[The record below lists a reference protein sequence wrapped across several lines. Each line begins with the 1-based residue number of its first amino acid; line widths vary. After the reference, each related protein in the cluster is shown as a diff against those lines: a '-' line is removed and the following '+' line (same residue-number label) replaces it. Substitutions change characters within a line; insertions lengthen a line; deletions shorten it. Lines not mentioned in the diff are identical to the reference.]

1 MKINN
6 FALANMNRLLSNY
19 AEKRLPQK
27 ISYAITKNLII
38 LSKDVEVY
46 EEMLK
51 KLIESYKD
59 HIEKD
64 ESGELKFHESGV
76 PIIEDDEARA
86 NFETELNELLN
97 IEIDVDFYKI
107 DDELFNY
114 DDSERY
120 DSMSAIDILRLREM
134 LC

>member
-6 FALANMNRLLSNY
+6 FTLINMNQQLSNF

-27 ISYAITKNLII
+27 ISYAITKNIVI

-46 EEMLK
+46 TKALN

-59 HIEKD
+59 YIEKD

-107 DDELFNY
+107 NDELFNY